1 MDVLKVPATME
12 ALEAIAD
19 FMSQV
24 VVTAGLDEGT
34 SYRIQLAVDE
44 IATNVIAHGYA
55 MGKIA
60 GVLELRA
67 VMDEDRLTILI
78 EDTGRT
84 YDPHKYRRP
93 KDLDLPFEQRKV
105 GGLGVYLAMHSV
117 DEFHYERLGDRNR
130 HTLVVRR

>member
-1 MDVLKVPATME
+1 MD

-19 FMSQV
+19 FIAQV
-24 VVTAGLDEGT
+24 AEAAGLDEGT

-44 IATNVIAHGYA
+44 IATNIIAHGYA

-60 GVLELRA
+60 GFLDLRA
-67 VMDEDRLTILI
+67 RLDEDRLTILI

-84 YDPHKYRRP
+84 YDPQQYRKP

-105 GGLGVYLAMHSV
+105 GGLGVYLAMRSV
-117 DEFHYERLGDRNR
+117 DEFHYEHLRDRNR
-130 HTLVVRR
+130 HTLVVKR